1 MDPMPTQSLDAALRA
16 LAERARLDPAFHAR
30 CRRAPALALREAT
43 GISLPAG
50 LTLRFLETGPG
61 ECVVPLPP
69 LLGPG
74 LAGELSN
81 SDLEAVAGGTAATF
95 AVFSNTVCA
104 VGIAALVVATVTLT
118 LVDHFS

>member
-69 LLGPG
+69 LQGPG
-74 LAGELSN
+74 LAGELSS
-81 SDLEAVAGGTAATF
+81 SDLEAVAGGTGALGAIF
-95 AVFSNTVCA
+95 AVGMV
-104 VGIAALVVATVTLT
+104 ALMIGALI
-118 LVDHFS
+118 DNYA